1 VDEDSDLDEVV
12 DGVVADQVELEL
24 EEEDQ
29 LVVEGVGTV

>member
-1 VDEDSDLDEVV
+1 MDEDSDLDEVV